1 MQRKIVVNNKA
12 DDLQNMAVVPIKDLN
27 NLLKQVDIIQK
38 MSQSVVDQFNA
49 LGIDGFTFN
58 IKVVTLKDYHIN
70 DKDQFNLQSNSNE

>member
-12 DDLQNMAVVPIKDLN
+12 DDLQSMAVVPIKDLN

-38 MSQSVVDQFNA
+38 MSQAVVDQFNA

>member
-12 DDLQNMAVVPIKDLN
+12 DDLQSMAVVPIKDLN

-49 LGIDGFTFN
+49 LGIDGFT
-58 IKVVTLKDYHIN
+58 L
-70 DKDQFNLQSNSNE
+70 

>member
-1 MQRKIVVNNKA
+1 MQKKIVVNNKA
-12 DDLQNMAVVPIKDLN
+12 DDLQSMAVVPIKDLN

-58 IKVVTLKDYHIN
+58 IKVVTLKDYHID
-70 DKDQFNLQSNSNE
+70 DKDQFNLQSKSND

>member
-12 DDLQNMAVVPIKDLN
+12 DDLQSMAVVPIKDLN

-49 LGIDGFTFN
+49 LGIDGYTFN
-58 IKVVTLKDYHIN
+58 LKVVTLKDYHIN